1 LTVRHGS
8 KVERERLGT
17 LDEAISTL
25 RERAERVRGEGPVE
39 PVKVLREFD
48 PEEQVAA
55 RLEISTPRVLRSRDA
70 GVDVKGDG
78 TLVAYRGAIFKRPI
92 ELREGQSV
100 YDAVRE
106 VLEED

>member
-1 LTVRHGS
+1 M
-8 KVERERLGT
+8 
-17 LDEAISTL
+17 A
-25 RERAERVRGEGPVE
+25 
-39 PVKVLREFD
+39 VLREFD

-55 RLEISTPRVLRSRDA
+55 RLEISTRGLLRSRDA

-78 TLVAYRGAIFKRPI
+78 SLVAYRGAILRRPL
-92 ELREGQSV
+92 EPRPGQDV